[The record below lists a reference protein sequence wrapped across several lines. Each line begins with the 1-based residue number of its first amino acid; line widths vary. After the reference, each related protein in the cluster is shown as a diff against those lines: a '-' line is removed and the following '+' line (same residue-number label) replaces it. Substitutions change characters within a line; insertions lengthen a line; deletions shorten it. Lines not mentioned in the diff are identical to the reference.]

1 MNGLNFIN
9 FKIIKM
15 PVKFTACEGG
25 YIATDGTR
33 MCKVTFEERFRIERI
48 KSRIGPESA
57 YLEFLEIFRG
67 GREMEKIVQSLIDFQ
82 IGILNNIGV
91 RGEQYIQCVKE
102 LDKIKKIL
110 GIKQSYYMEQL
121 NKELLG
127 NREWNE

>member
-48 KSRIGPESA
+48 KSRIGPELA

-67 GREMEKIVQSLIDFQ
+67 EKW
-82 IGILNNIGV
+82 
-91 RGEQYIQCVKE
+91 R
-102 LDKIKKIL
+102 
-110 GIKQSYYMEQL
+110 
-121 NKELLG
+121 
-127 NREWNE
+127 R